1 MACQLPCIDISP
13 WLDSSA
19 PQSSRQEVVS
29 QVGNACENVGFFA
42 VTNLPKKLRR
52 AIEKA
57 SQEAGKLFRHLE
69 KNPKLKAK
77 LHDIQR
83 AGVESEGE
91 GRPRAYG
98 YFPMKSE
105 ALGYDADVTKKPDLR
120 EAFSMGPS
128 VSAPRFRACLD
139 EKKGGSNVTS
149 DFSRKIKHHYTMAD
163 VIKFFFQETP
173 WPLLEGIDFRSAMTE
188 FYDLT
193 SELGTILL
201 NIMALALKI
210 DPGRLQEASQTGNHA
225 NSARAILYPKLKK
238 EALSGQLRCGA
249 HSDTGAL
256 TLLWSDTPGLELK
269 PRTERGGEAEWVPV
283 ANMESK
289 GSSAS
294 LFGNTNTLIVNIGEL
309 LSRLSKGTWASTPHR
324 VPAPALDAP
333 ENRPRIVLV
342 NFIMLAPDFQID
354 DTGLTQGEYAF
365 NHFLRWGRNAKTDP
379 TPTCEKCSLA
389 CNVI

>member
-120 EAFSMGPS
+120 SFEHTLA
-128 VSAPRFRACLD
+128 
-139 EKKGGSNVTS
+139 
-149 DFSRKIKHHYTMAD
+149 
-163 VIKFFFQETP
+163 
-173 WPLLEGIDFRSAMTE
+173 
-188 FYDLT
+188 
-193 SELGTILL
+193 ILL
-201 NIMALALKI
+201 
-210 DPGRLQEASQTGNHA
+210 GNFWWHVINTPPYNPHPDA
-225 NSARAILYPKLKK
+225 CHILNLTMSFNS
-238 EALSGQLRCGA
+238 
-249 HSDTGAL
+249 
-256 TLLWSDTPGLELK
+256 
-269 PRTERGGEAEWVPV
+269 
-283 ANMESK
+283 M
-289 GSSAS
+289 
-294 LFGNTNTLIVNIGEL
+294 
-309 LSRLSKGTWASTPHR
+309 
-324 VPAPALDAP
+324 
-333 ENRPRIVLV
+333 
-342 NFIMLAPDFQID
+342 
-354 DTGLTQGEYAF
+354 
-365 NHFLRWGRNAKTDP
+365 
-379 TPTCEKCSLA
+379 
-389 CNVI
+389 